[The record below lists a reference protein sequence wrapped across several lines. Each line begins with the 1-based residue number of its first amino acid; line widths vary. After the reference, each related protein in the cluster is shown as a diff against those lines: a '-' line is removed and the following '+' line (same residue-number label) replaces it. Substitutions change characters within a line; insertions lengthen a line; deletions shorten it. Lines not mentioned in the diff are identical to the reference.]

1 MLAKIFGS
9 RSRVKL
15 LKLFLLNPC
24 GKYYIRQLAREQGL
38 QLNSIRREL
47 DNLEKFG
54 ILTSLPAESIKGE
67 DANKKIS
74 SEENSKEIPKRED
87 KKYYRANPNFIL
99 FEELRALVIKAQVL
113 YEKKFIE
120 KAKKIGRVQLLIL
133 CGLFV
138 NDEKSSVDLLIV
150 GKPVK
155 EKFSALIKELEE
167 ELGREINYT
176 LMDAEEFKY
185 RKDITD
191 IFLYTILEG
200 KNIKIIDEIL

>member
-15 LKLFLLNPC
+15 LKLFLLNPG

-54 ILTSLPAESIKGE
+54 ILTSLPAEAIKGE
-67 DANKKIS
+67 DSAKKIS
-74 SEENSKEIPKRED
+74 SEENGKEIPKRED

-99 FEELRALVIKAQVL
+99 FEELRALIIKAQVL

-138 NDEKSSVDLLIV
+138 NDAKSSVDLLIV

-155 EKFSALIKELEE
+155 EKLSALIKELED